1 MDKSSPNA
9 GFVLLMFYHLYDGKV
24 LFYVGVVW
32 PPGVPAFESSFFY
45 RLLLSLFQNR
55 TEFESELIE
64 RFGSLVKMPL
74 LRPDR

>member
-24 LFYVGVVW
+24 LFYVGMVR
-32 PPGVPAFESSFFY
+32 PSDVPAFESSFFY
-45 RLLLSLFQNR
+45 HLLLLLFQNR

-74 LRPDR
+74 LRSDR